1 MRKPPVIENY
11 APVDPRLIG
20 PGAPEWPERLN
31 ELGSQRPPRKLQ
43 VTGRE
48 IDPGARSVAV
58 VGTRRPTAAGI
69 EAAATLARGLAEAS
83 FVVVSGLALGIDAV
97 AHKAALEAGGHTI
110 AVIGCGADLNYPRK
124 NLPIRRR
131 IEKEGTVVSEY
142 EIGEP
147 PMQHHFPERN
157 RIIAGLSEAV
167 VVVEGSETSGALIT
181 ARIAL
186 EANRSVFAVSGSFRN
201 PQAAGPNELIRA
213 MQATPVSKVEHI
225 FDELAPGLVWGDD
238 PRSRASTVDEAE
250 ATILAVLD
258 DTPVPPD
265 FLVAHTD
272 MDQGLVLLTLSKLE
286 IRGLVKRWNGA
297 YEITTAG
304 ARVRSALE
312 NPLERAG
319 SMR

>member
-11 APVDPRLIG
+11 DPVDPRLIG
-20 PGAPEWPERLN
+20 PGNAEWPERLN
-31 ELGSQRPPRKLQ
+31 ELGSQRPPMRLR
-43 VTGRE
+43 VTGRA
-48 IDPGARSVAV
+48 IDPAARSVAV

-69 EAAATLARGLAEAS
+69 EAAATLSRGLAEAN

-124 NLPIRRR
+124 NLPIRQG
-131 IEKEGTVVSEY
+131 IETEGTVVSEY

-157 RIIAGLSEAV
+157 RIIVGLSEAV

-186 EANRSVFAVSGSFRN
+186 EANRSIFAVSGSFRN
-201 PQAAGPNELIRA
+201 PQAAGPNELIRT
-213 MQATPVSKVEHI
+213 MQATPVSKVQHI

-238 PRSRASTVDEAE
+238 PRNRASNVDEAE
-250 ATILAVLD
+250 AMVLATLD
-258 DTPVPPD
+258 DVAVAPD
-265 FLVAHTD
+265 FIVSHANL
-272 MDQGLVLLTLSKLE
+272 DQGLVLLTLSKLE

-297 YEITTAG
+297 YEITTSG
-304 ARVRSALE
+304 ARLRSALGGH
-312 NPLERAG
+312 RRG
-319 SMR
+319 

>member
-11 APVDPRLIG
+11 DPVDPRLIG
-20 PGAPEWPERLN
+20 PGNAEWPERLN
-31 ELGSQRPPRKLQ
+31 ELGSQRPPMRLR
-43 VTGRE
+43 VTGRA
-48 IDPGARSVAV
+48 IDPAARSVAV

-69 EAAATLARGLAEAS
+69 EAAATLSRGLAEAN

-124 NLPIRRR
+124 NLPIRQG
-131 IEKEGTVVSEY
+131 IETEGTVASEY

-157 RIIAGLSEAV
+157 RIIVGLSEAV

-186 EANRSVFAVSGSFRN
+186 EANRSIFAVSGSFRN
-201 PQAAGPNELIRA
+201 PQAAGPNELIRT
-213 MQATPVSKVEHI
+213 MQATPVSKVQHI

-238 PRSRASTVDEAE
+238 PRNRASNVDEAE
-250 ATILAVLD
+250 AMVLATLD
-258 DTPVPPD
+258 DVAVAPD
-265 FLVAHTD
+265 FIVSHANL
-272 MDQGLVLLTLSKLE
+272 DQGLVLLTLSKLE

-297 YEITTAG
+297 YEITTSG
-304 ARVRSALE
+304 ARLRSALGGH
-312 NPLERAG
+312 RRG
-319 SMR
+319 

>member
-1 MRKPPVIENY
+1 MRKPPVIEDY
-11 APVDPRLIG
+11 APVNPRLIG
-20 PGAPEWPERLN
+20 PGTAEWPERLN
-31 ELGSQRPPRKLQ
+31 ELGSQRPPRKLH

-69 EAAATLARGLAEAS
+69 EAAAMLARGLAEAS

-110 AVIGCGADLNYPRK
+110 AVIGCGTDLNYPRK

-131 IEKEGTVVSEY
+131 IEKEGTIVSEY

-157 RIIAGLSEAV
+157 RILAGLSEAV

-186 EANRSVFAVSGSFRN
+186 EANRSIFAVSGSFRN
-201 PQAAGPNELIRA
+201 PQAAGPNELIRT
-213 MQATPVSKVEHI
+213 MQATPVAKVQHI
-225 FDELAPGLVWGDD
+225 FDELAPGLVWGNDSRNKAAHVDD
-238 PRSRASTVDEAE
+238 EEA
-250 ATILAVLD
+250 AVLATLD
-258 DTPVPPD
+258 DVPVAPD
-265 FLVAHTD
+265 FIIAQTD
-272 MDQGLVLLTLSKLE
+272 MDQGLVLLTLSRLE

-297 YEITTAG
+297 YEITTSG
-304 ARVRSALE
+304 TRVRSALE
-312 NPLERAG
+312 APSERVG
-319 SMR
+319 SAQ